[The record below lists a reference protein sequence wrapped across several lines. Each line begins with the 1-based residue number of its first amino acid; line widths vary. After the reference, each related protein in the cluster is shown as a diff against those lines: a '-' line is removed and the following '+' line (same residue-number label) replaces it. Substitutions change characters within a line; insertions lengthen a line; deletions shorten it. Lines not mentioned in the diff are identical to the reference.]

1 METPEP
7 SGFSKTLYREY
18 AYSVAVYISNIS
30 NKIGRID
37 NFRALALKLLPFLPT
52 ELDIFDIRHHFVRT
66 LIIFQRLIC

>member
-7 SGFSKTLYREY
+7 SGFSETLYREY
-18 AYSVAVYISNIS
+18 VYSVTVYISNIS

-52 ELDIFDIRHHFVRT
+52 ELDIFDIRHHFVHT
-66 LIIFQRLIC
+66 LIIFQCLIC